1 MVAIRKDNRKP
12 LSTHFSVDGL
22 KNGEIPCR
30 APEELIVSVPGQR
43 TGYCMNFAFIKLP
56 PGAPLV
62 GSSGGLAGFLSR
74 IVKPDLIHA
83 WIEGLH
89 SWVAR

>member
-43 TGYCMNFAFIKLP
+43 TMLKTGEPIVQCYIYETLP
-56 PGAPLV
+56 PR
-62 GSSGGLAGFLSR
+62 R
-74 IVKPDLIHA
+74 IPPV
-83 WIEGLH
+83 
-89 SWVAR
+89 